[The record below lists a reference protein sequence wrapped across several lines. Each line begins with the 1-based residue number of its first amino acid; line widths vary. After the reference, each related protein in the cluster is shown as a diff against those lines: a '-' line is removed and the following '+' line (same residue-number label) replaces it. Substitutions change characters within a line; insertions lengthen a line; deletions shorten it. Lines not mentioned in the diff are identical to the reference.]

1 MSLSTSPAAP
11 MSSATAVA
19 AHSDQL
25 PVRALVA
32 ISLAAFILITG
43 TILFILVY
51 GTRWYKQKQEDEEYG
66 QPPKKKEA
74 TESEL
79 RAAEINFQKTL
90 PPLPTA
96 SRI

>member
-1 MSLSTSPAAP
+1 MSMSTSAP
-11 MSSATAVA
+11 RATATAAVA
-19 AHSDQL
+19 AATHSDQL

-43 TILFILVY
+43 AILFILVY
-51 GTRWYKQKQEDEEYG
+51 GTRWYKQRQEDEESVQG
-66 QPPKKKEA
+66 MKKEV
-74 TESEL
+74 SEADL